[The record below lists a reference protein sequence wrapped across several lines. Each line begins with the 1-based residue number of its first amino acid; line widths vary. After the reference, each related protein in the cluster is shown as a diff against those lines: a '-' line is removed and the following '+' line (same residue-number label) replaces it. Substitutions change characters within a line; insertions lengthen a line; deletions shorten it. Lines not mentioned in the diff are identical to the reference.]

1 MAHLLFGNLS
11 FDILSRG
18 GETICQEKMELDLQ
32 DRDQERAEVSE
43 KAAVVGVRAEHDLGL
58 DQAVTV
64 SAHPAEPW
72 LRISVANHVL
82 RLHVPNVAPIW

>member
-11 FDILSRG
+11 FDILNRG

-43 KAAVVGVRAEHDLGL
+43 KAAGVGVRADHSLGL
-58 DQAVTV
+58 DQAATA
-64 SAHPAEPW
+64 SAHPAE
-72 LRISVANHVL
+72 L
-82 RLHVPNVAPIW
+82 